1 VKVGRYGRGFPT
13 NLNWDEFLSR
23 VLSINKSSGMSLAQ
37 EYLLYPYIYSEEG
50 VNFLD
55 HVFYFED
62 LEGSI
67 NELTRL
73 LGLKTHAG
81 SDKVYRFKVNKLKE
95 KDYRTYYTDR
105 QAEDVQNHFRKFLS
119 DYPYVFDKVSQ
130 KP

>member
-1 VKVGRYGRGFPT
+1 VEVGRYGRGFPT

-67 NELTRL
+67 NELIIL
-73 LGLKTHAG
+73 LELKTHAG
-81 SDKVYRFKVNKLKE
+81 SE
-95 KDYRTYYTDR
+95 
-105 QAEDVQNHFRKFLS
+105 
-119 DYPYVFDKVSQ
+119 
-130 KP
+130 